1 MKKYVIKSKYLNC
14 RVCAALGVF
23 ILDEKLSQAKLKLLF
38 ENGHNDKIDY
48 LGGTSANSN
57 D

>member
-14 RVCAALGVF
+14 RVCDALGVF

-48 LGGTSANSN
+48 IGGTVTNSN

>member
-1 MKKYVIKSKYLNC
+1 MKKYVIKNKYLNC
-14 RVCAALGVF
+14 RVCDALGVF

-38 ENGHNDKIDY
+38 ENGHHDKIDY
-48 LGGTSANSN
+48 IGGTVTNSN